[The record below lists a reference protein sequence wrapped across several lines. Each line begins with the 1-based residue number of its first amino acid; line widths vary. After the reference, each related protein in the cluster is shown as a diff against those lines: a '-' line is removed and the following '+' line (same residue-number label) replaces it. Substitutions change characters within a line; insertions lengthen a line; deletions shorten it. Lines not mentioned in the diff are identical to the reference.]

1 MMRGSQ
7 FFMGK
12 YVKTKYSIL
21 LKNEIKNDFFPSLI
35 KHCTPIFVSQLL
47 PQSYHQYFFTC

>member
-7 FFMGK
+7 IFMGK
-12 YVKTKYSIL
+12 YVKTKYLIL

-35 KHCTPIFVSQLL
+35 TRLQIKT
-47 PQSYHQYFFTC
+47 